1 MTEKQKIEINQLNL
15 EIKKYHESIW
25 ILIDKFNELNNLYK
39 QQKIKIS
46 NTKKEQEK
54 LYSKYKI
61 IRNKYL
67 IEDNLELS
75 KKWGQEMKIS
85 GQRHTMKWKKVME
98 QEKRALKLK
107 EECQI
112 LEKEINELEIILNQK
127 LDKIPT
133 ILNDNFNHIKNKAND
148 EKIDN
153 LQNIQ
158 HTVKEY
164 KPNLPILL
172 IYYTYI

>member
-54 LYSKYKI
+54 LYSKYKK

-67 IEDNLELS
+67 IEDNPELS

-85 GQRHTMKWKKVME
+85 G
-98 QEKRALKLK
+98 
-107 EECQI
+107 
-112 LEKEINELEIILNQK
+112 
-127 LDKIPT
+127 
-133 ILNDNFNHIKNKAND
+133 
-148 EKIDN
+148 
-153 LQNIQ
+153 
-158 HTVKEY
+158 
-164 KPNLPILL
+164 
-172 IYYTYI
+172 